1 MGRMT
6 IHILW
11 EKMFE
16 TTNQIMNGVDF
27 PLAYLI
33 AGGYKAHKNEDYN
46 PCNDDTQ
53 FISIM
58 CIRSFNLFC
67 RESSIVRNGLIYGRC
82 TKHWLAGTINLHLVR
97 ALSIATMTKGWRLNH
112 PKAAVPWESRL
123 MAPRQPFGAHFTVT
137 ARAMIHNIPCFHW
150 GRKWAI
156 GIFWVKNDDMAGGQ
170 NWVPQKSWMVTTKD
184 RHVFLCIF
192 SGF

>member
-1 MGRMT
+1 
-6 IHILW
+6 
-11 EKMFE
+11 MFE

-46 PCNDDTQ
+46 PYNDDTQ

-97 ALSIATMTKGWRLNH
+97 ALSIATMTKG
-112 PKAAVPWESRL
+112 
-123 MAPRQPFGAHFTVT
+123 
-137 ARAMIHNIPCFHW
+137 
-150 GRKWAI
+150 
-156 GIFWVKNDDMAGGQ
+156 
-170 NWVPQKSWMVTTKD
+170 
-184 RHVFLCIF
+184 
-192 SGF
+192 